1 MKILLLTKVRKL
13 IALSMD
19 FHFELVCIL
28 LHKGLDYFI
37 RLIEVQAL
45 VDNALQDALNAR
57 SEFSDIAHRLSYFC
71 RL

>member
-1 MKILLLTKVRKL
+1 
-13 IALSMD
+13 MD